1 MRTISNQKYEIT
13 DMAHEE
19 YPFLHRIRA
28 LRDICG
34 EIRAGD
40 IGGFVESESNL
51 SAEPGDCAW
60 IFDDA
65 IAAGDAYVDRD
76 ACLRGDAI
84 ACGSAYVSK
93 GSVMS
98 GHSRAED
105 NAYLRGASMTGKALA
120 SGNAQIIH
128 DPHTMGT
135 PILSGNCKVYGTVQ
149 GDIRITGSAVILP
162 CEEVRNDTR
171 DTFVLSGKSRS
182 VIRGIGRETL
192 KPLQKEVSPIAAQ
205 ETLLGIYRKNGAEKI
220 VVACKDFTSPGIV
233 LQDFASLKNTV
244 INSGHS
250 GYGTELSDITQAME
264 DQTAFPPALLK
275 QHFWDMFIVDALI
288 GNWDRHNGN
297 WGFLYNTMTDEIHLA
312 PVYDCGSSLY
322 PQADESI
329 MRNTLESQ
337 KEQDLRTF
345 SLPLSGIKI
354 NGQRINYF
362 NFISSLSYPDCNA
375 ALKRILPRI
384 NMEQV
389 FAIIDETPFASDLQ
403 KQFYKTML
411 QARKERILDFS
422 MRKLEKRE
430 RSAHDHDFER

>member
-1 MRTISNQKYEIT
+1 MLDFT
-13 DMAHEE
+13 
-19 YPFLHRIRA
+19 A
-28 LRDICG
+28 LPTRNKFYAGANGAKIAVIYDG
-34 EIRAGD
+34 EQYMLK
-40 IGGFVESESNL
+40 F
-51 SAEPGDCAW
+51 P
-60 IFDDA
+60 
-65 IAAGDAYVDRD
+65 
-76 ACLRGDAI
+76 
-84 ACGSAYVSK
+84 
-93 GSVMS
+93 
-98 GHSRAED
+98 
-105 NAYLRGASMTGKALA
+105 ALA
-120 SGNAQIIH
+120 PKNKELCYANSCISEYIGCHIFN
-128 DPHTMGT
+128 
-135 PILSGNCKVYGTVQ
+135 
-149 GDIRITGSAVILP
+149 
-162 CEEVRNDTR
+162 
-171 DTFVLSGKSRS
+171 S
-182 VIRGIGRETL
+182 VG
-192 KPLQKEVSPIAAQ
+192 IAAQ

-362 NFISSLSYPDCNA
+362 NFISSLSYLDCNA

-384 NMEQV
+384 NMEQI
-389 FAIIDETPFASDLQ
+389 FTIIDETPFASDLQ
-403 KQFYKTML
+403 KQFYETML

>member
-1 MRTISNQKYEIT
+1 MSYANSCIS
-13 DMAHEE
+13 E
-19 YPFLHRIRA
+19 Y
-28 LRDICG
+28 
-34 EIRAGD
+34 
-40 IGGFVESESNL
+40 IG
-51 SAEPGDCAW
+51 CH
-60 IFDDA
+60 IFN
-65 IAAGDAYVDRD
+65 
-76 ACLRGDAI
+76 
-84 ACGSAYVSK
+84 
-93 GSVMS
+93 SV
-98 GHSRAED
+98 G
-105 NAYLRGASMTGKALA
+105 
-120 SGNAQIIH
+120 
-128 DPHTMGT
+128 
-135 PILSGNCKVYGTVQ
+135 
-149 GDIRITGSAVILP
+149 
-162 CEEVRNDTR
+162 
-171 DTFVLSGKSRS
+171 
-182 VIRGIGRETL
+182 
-192 KPLQKEVSPIAAQ
+192 IAAQ

-264 DQTAFPPALLK
+264 DQTAFSPALLK

-297 WGFLYNTMTDEIHLA
+297 WGFLYNTMTDEIHVA

-345 SLPLSGIKI
+345 SLPRSGIKI

-362 NFISSLSYPDCNA
+362 NFISSLSYSDCNA

-422 MRKLEKRE
+422 MRKLKKRE